1 MNNKKKLAIIAIIAS
16 IVLAPLGLVLGITG
30 ICRYPK
36 KCDGWWL
43 SITATSMAALNW
55 GTGILLW
62 LAA

>member
-1 MNNKKKLAIIAIIAS
+1 MKNKIAIIAIISA
-16 IVLAPLGLVLGITG
+16 ILVAPIGLVLGIIG

-36 KCDGWWL
+36 KGDGWWL
-43 SITATSMAALNW
+43 SVVATSLAALNW